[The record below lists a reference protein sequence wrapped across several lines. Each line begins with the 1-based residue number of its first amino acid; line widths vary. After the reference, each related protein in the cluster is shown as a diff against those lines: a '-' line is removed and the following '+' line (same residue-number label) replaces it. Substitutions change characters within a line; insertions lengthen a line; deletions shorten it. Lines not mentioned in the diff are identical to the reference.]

1 MYQCYFEPSNWII
14 VDLDCVNQMF
24 WAKCFG
30 PNVFSQKSWSRSN
43 TAKLKLKNFRVTC
56 LRMLIMFSL
65 SEASD
70 LNYLAQGSHCTEL
83 YPSVRVPFVEI
94 HAWLGKEIG
103 GQCSTYMS
111 LKY

>member
-1 MYQCYFEPSNWII
+1 
-14 VDLDCVNQMF
+14 
-24 WAKCFG
+24 
-30 PNVFSQKSWSRSN
+30 
-43 TAKLKLKNFRVTC
+43 
-56 LRMLIMFSL
+56 MLIMFSL

-70 LNYLAQGSHCTEL
+70 LNYLAQGSHFTEL